1 MWFKNLYLF
10 RLTQP
15 FTFEHDALNEALAA
29 DAFQPVGKVTPFSYG
44 WTPPLGRRA
53 DQFCHTVGVYSMVC
67 AQKEERVLPAAVVNE
82 HLAEKVEQIEAAEA
96 RPVRRKE
103 RLQLK
108 EELTMTLLPQAFTRS
123 TRTWAYV
130 DRKAGWLV
138 VDVSSATRAEDL
150 ITQLRASLEEA
161 GGTITARLPDT
172 EASPRVQMTRW
183 LRGEG
188 IPAGFELGEEYELQD
203 ADKEGGIVR
212 CRRQDP
218 FSDEIQ
224 AHLDAGKQ
232 VTKLAMSWRERLEF
246 IVGEDLTVKRL
257 RFTDTLKQELDSG
270 HEDPA
275 VQFDS
280 DFAFMTLELSKFIEE
295 LIAAFGGENV
305 VEPV

>member
-15 FTFEHDALNEALAA
+15 FSLDHDALNDALAA
-29 DAFQPVGKVTPFSYG
+29 DGFQPVSKITPFSYG
-44 WTPPLGRRA
+44 WTAPLGRHG
-53 DQFCHTVGVYSMVC
+53 DQLCHTVGPYSMIC
-67 AQKEERVLPAAVVNE
+67 AQKEERLLPSAVINE
-82 HLAEKVEQIEAAEA
+82 QLAEKVEEIEAAEA

-103 RLQLK
+103 RQQLK

-123 TRTWAYV
+123 TRTFAYI
-130 DRKAGWLV
+130 DRQNGWLV
-138 VDVSSATRAEDL
+138 VDVSSAARAEDL
-150 ITQLRASLEEA
+150 IAQLRASAEEA
-161 GGTITARLPDT
+161 GAALTARLPNT
-172 EASPRVQMTRW
+172 ESSPRVMMTQW
-183 LRGEG
+183 LRGED

-203 ADKEGGIVR
+203 SDKEGGIVR

-218 FSDEIQ
+218 FSEEIQ

-232 VTKLAMSWRERLEF
+232 VTKLAMTWRERLEF
-246 IVGEDLTVKRL
+246 VVGEDLTVKRL
-257 RFTDTLKQELDSG
+257 RFTDTVKEELDSG

-280 DFAFMTLELSKFIEE
+280 DFAFMTLELSKFIDE

>member
-15 FTFEHDALNEALAA
+15 FTLDHDALNEALAA

-44 WTPPLGRRA
+44 WTPPLGRRG
-53 DQFCHTVGVYSMVC
+53 DQLCHTVGHYSMVC
-67 AQKEERVLPAAVVNE
+67 AQKEERVLPSAVINE
-82 HLAEKVEQIEAAEA
+82 QLAEKVEQIEAAEA

-123 TRTWAYV
+123 TRTYAYV
-130 DRKAGWLV
+130 DRKDGWLV
-138 VDVSSATRAEDL
+138 VDVSSSARAEDL
-150 ITQLRASLEEA
+150 IAQLRASVEGA
-161 GGTITARLPDT
+161 GAAITARLPNT
-172 EASPRVQMTRW
+172 EASPRVMMTQW
-183 LRGEG
+183 LRGDG
-188 IPAGFELGEEYELQD
+188 IPAGFELGDEYELQD
-203 ADKEGGIVR
+203 TDKEGGVVR

-218 FSDEIQ
+218 FSEEIQ

-232 VTKLAMSWRERLEF
+232 VTKLALTWRERLEF
-246 IVGEDLTVKRL
+246 VVGEDLAIKRL

-270 HEDPA
+270 HEDPM

-280 DFAFMTLELSKFIEE
+280 DFAFMTLELSKFIAE

>member
-10 RLTQP
+10 RLTQG
-15 FTFEHDALNEALAA
+15 FTLDHDALNEVLSA
-29 DAFQPVGKVTPFSYG
+29 DQFHAVGKATPFSMG
-44 WTPPLGRRA
+44 WVPPLGKHGE
-53 DQFCHTVGVYSMVC
+53 QLCHTIGHCSMIC
-67 AQKEERVLPAAVVNE
+67 ARKEERVLPAAVVNE
-82 HLAEKVEQIEAAEA
+82 QLEEKVAQIESAEA

-123 TRTWAYV
+123 TRTFAYI

-138 VDVSSATRAEDL
+138 VDVSSPARAEDL
-150 ITQLRASLEEA
+150 VAQLRSSMEGA
-161 GGTITARLPDT
+161 GAALSVRLPNT
-172 EASPRVQMTRW
+172 EQSPRVIMTQW

-188 IPAGFELGEEYELQD
+188 IPAGFELGDEYELED

-218 FSDEIQ
+218 FAEEIQ
-224 AHLDAGKQ
+224 SHLTAGKQ
-232 VTKLAMSWRERLEF
+232 VTKLALTWRERLEF
-246 IVGEDLTVKRL
+246 VLGEDLTVKRL
-257 RFTDTLKQELDSG
+257 RFTDTVKQELDTG

-280 DFAFMTLELSKFIEE
+280 DFAFMTLELSTFLEE
-295 LIAAFGGENV
+295 LIAAFGGEHV
-305 VEPV
+305 YEPV

>member
-15 FTFEHDALNEALAA
+15 FTLDHDALNEALAA
-29 DAFQPVGKVTPFSYG
+29 DEFHPVGKVTPFSYG
-44 WTPPLGRRA
+44 WAAPLGRRG
-53 DQFCHTVGVYSMVC
+53 DQFCHTVGHYSMVC
-67 AQKEERVLPAAVVNE
+67 AQKEERILPSAVINE
-82 HLAEKVEQIEAAEA
+82 QLAEKVEQIEAAEA

-123 TRTWAYV
+123 TRTYAYV

-138 VDVSSATRAEDL
+138 VDVSSAARAEDL
-150 ITQLRASLEEA
+150 IAQLRASVEGA
-161 GGTITARLPDT
+161 GAAITARLPNT
-172 EASPRVQMTRW
+172 EQSPRVMMTQW
-183 LRGEG
+183 LRGDG
-188 IPAGFELGEEYELQD
+188 IPAGFELGDEYELQD
-203 ADKEGGIVR
+203 TDKEGGIVR

-218 FSDEIQ
+218 FSGEIQ

-232 VTKLAMSWRERLEF
+232 VTKLALTWRERLEF
-246 IVGEDLTVKRL
+246 VVAEDLTIKRL
-257 RFTDTLKQELDSG
+257 RFTDTVKQELDSG
-270 HEDPA
+270 HEDPV

-280 DFAFMTLELSKFIEE
+280 DFAFMTLELSKFIAE
-295 LIAAFGGENV
+295 LIAAFGGEDV

>member
-10 RLTQP
+10 RLPQP
-15 FTFEHDALNEALAA
+15 FALEHDALNEALAA
-29 DAFQPVGKVTPFSYG
+29 DEFHPVGKATPFSYG
-44 WTPPLGRRA
+44 WAAPLGRRSE
-53 DQFCHTVGVYSMVC
+53 QFCHTVGHYSMIC
-67 AQKEERVLPAAVVNE
+67 TQKEERILPAAVINE
-82 HLAEKVEQIEAAEA
+82 QLAEKIEQIETAEA

-130 DRKAGWLV
+130 DRTAGGLV
-138 VDVSSATRAEDL
+138 IDVSSAARAEDL
-150 ITQLRASLEEA
+150 IAQLRASMEGA
-161 GGTITARLPDT
+161 GAALAARLPTT
-172 EASPRVQMTRW
+172 EQSPRVMMTQW

-188 IPAGFELGEEYELQD
+188 IPAGFELGDEYELQD
-203 ADKEGGIVR
+203 TDKEGGIVR

-218 FSDEIQ
+218 FSGEIQ

-232 VTKLAMSWRERLEF
+232 VTKLALSWRERLEF
-246 IVGEDLTVKRL
+246 VVAEDLTVKRL
-257 RFTDTLKQELDSG
+257 RFTDTVKQELDNG

-280 DFAFMTLELSKFIEE
+280 DFAFMTLELSKFIDE

-305 VEPV
+305 AEPV